1 LPRSG
6 HAATSAVTRRALLR
20 GGGLRVAGAAA
31 LGSGAAGLAAAASA
45 GAAPARAR
53 RSEPR
58 NVLLIV
64 CDRLRAD
71 AVGAY
76 ADDNDD
82 THPAH
87 TPHLDALADDALR
100 FRHAVP
106 EAMPAVPVRRALLT
120 GMRAFPFRDWKAT
133 PGLPAIP
140 GWNGI
145 YDDQPLLPELLLDAG
160 VATAWVTD
168 NPLLGGPRA
177 RRWVR
182 PTLRSLPTRANH
194 RATRRSY
201 FASLDDRPQR
211 DEPAARVLK
220 KGLDVLDE
228 LRRREPFFL
237 ALDAFDPDELFV
249 EPTAYVDGP
258 VTART
263 DFTTVRSVDR
273 PYGRVVSVAAGDDT
287 RDEVWDRYRDEVSR
301 VDRAIGRVLDKLHDL
316 KLADRTLV
324 YVLGDCGIALG
335 EQGVYDY
342 PLGIHHRRAYEVPY
356 LLRDPH
362 GREAGEESDWF
373 ASTHDVA
380 PTVLSWLGV
389 TVPGK
394 MEGEDLT
401 TLLDDDDLP
410 PRQWFTS
417 ALDSQVIVGDPHWLL
432 LARTDKQHRRLYE
445 TEHAHDPE
453 DISNETIDKPTKLE
467 ELWRAALVAGGG
479 TLPEFSA
486 TAAKR
491 PRPERNADA
500 GRIADDGT
508 LTEDERDANELENQP
523 VGGQ

>member
-1 LPRSG
+1 LPRR
-6 HAATSAVTRRALLR
+6 ALTRRSLLLR
-20 GGGLRVAGAAA
+20 GGGLAALGSVPARLAAAPAAGAAA
-31 LGSGAAGLAAAASA
+31 
-45 GAAPARAR
+45 AR
-53 RSEPR
+53 RREPR

-64 CDRLRAD
+64 ADRMRAD

-76 ADDNDD
+76 RDDNDD

-87 TPHLDALADDALR
+87 TPNLDALADDALR

-145 YDDQPLLPELLLDAG
+145 YADQPLQPELLRGAG

-177 RRWVR
+177 SPWVR
-182 PTLRSLPTRANH
+182 TTRPLPTSASH
-194 RATRRSY
+194 RTTQRSY
-201 FASLDDRPQR
+201 LAPLGAGAPRE
-211 DEPAARVLK
+211 EPAARVLK
-220 KGLDVLDE
+220 KGLDVLGE

-237 ALDAFDPDELFV
+237 ALDAFDPDELFA
-249 EPTAYVDGP
+249 EPVSYVNGS
-258 VTART
+258 VAART

-273 PYGRVVSVAAGDDT
+273 PYGRVVSVDADDRV
-287 RDEVWDRYRDEVSR
+287 RDEVWDRYRDEVAR
-301 VDRAIGRVLDKLHDL
+301 TDRAIGRVLDKLDDL
-316 KLADRTLV
+316 GLADRTLV

-335 EQGVYDY
+335 EQGVYGY
-342 PLGIHHRRAYEVPY
+342 PAGIHHRRAYEVPY
-356 LLRDPH
+356 LIRDPH
-362 GREAGEESDWF
+362 GRKAGDESDWF

-380 PTVLSWLGV
+380 PTVLSWFGV
-389 TVPGK
+389 TTPGK

-401 TLLDDDDLP
+401 ALLADDDLP
-410 PRQWFTS
+410 PRPWFTS
-417 ALDSQVIVGDPHWLL
+417 ALDSQVIVGDTHWML
-432 LARTDKQHRRLYE
+432 LARTDKQHRHLYE
-445 TEHAHDPE
+445 TDDAHDPE
-453 DISNETIDKPTKLE
+453 DISNETIDKPTQLE

-491 PRPERNADA
+491 TRPEQPDEP
-500 GRIADDGT
+500 IPDDGT
-508 LTEDERDANELENQP
+508 LNTDEQDANKLRNQP
-523 VGGQ
+523 LGVG